1 MELIIYVMIAWFLPS
16 IMKML
21 GYKPDYSNLYCGIS
35 MYIGVKPAN
44 IDKIKILGLY
54 NVSRGSDACGIVI
67 NNVVSKGVDDFKPN
81 PSIKQANFS
90 NFIEKKNLV
99 VNENDENYN
108 IIVHN
113 RKASTSW
120 SEKSNP
126 DHAHPFEITD
136 PDNNVVL
143 IGAHNGSI
151 SNCEEL
157 KKAYDMTETY
167 PVDSQLML
175 SILAKNRKEKHPYKV
190 LEEYKGK
197 AVLTWFYLDEPNVL
211 YVYKGASK
219 EYSTSAVEEERPMFV
234 WEDEPLKSLYFS
246 SIREALYAIGGNE
259 TNTFNLET
267 NKVYKFI
274 AGKKAKITLVNR
286 EIVQSQNFSQGSGQ
300 RNNSQCVD
308 TRSSGVSASRYTT
321 ASSYNRGGSSVPIRS
336 LSLTTIEKTF
346 RNYPNYKKILK
357 AAKKFGG
364 VQLNEKKFCMIEY
377 EPFTFD
383 PSKKKSKV
391 YFHKGR
397 YFQNGHMIGGN
408 KPKEVVSLELD
419 YLGYEK
425 YGKIKV
431 DESSLETYYFYMG
444 FIMRDKTCADA
455 LQKRLKT
462 SPEEIIL
469 KEDNYKTSFF
479 LQEIVKYTYGFVSN
493 FNDDRGATKEWDYQ
507 NNSAVYAT
515 GVFYPLFDYDRG
527 YVFSNGNFLGS
538 DYDNTSIT
546 QNAANTI
553 KNNGRT
559 TALTKHEKVKN
570 TQLFATFA
578 DNASTPIIL
587 PEKLTKEVNEV
598 EKEEFLDAA
607 LDFVKDGENIGT
619 QFTEKMSDTELENIM
634 IAINKTVRH
643 VKRRLTNATSKN
655 ETNNDNTPKRGLLF
669 S

>member
-1 MELIIYVMIAWFLPS
+1 M
-16 IMKML
+16 
-21 GYKPDYSNLYCGIS
+21 CGIS
-35 MYIGVKPAN
+35 MYIGIRPAN

-54 NVSRGSDACGIVI
+54 NVSRGADACGIVI
-67 NNVVSKGVDDFKPN
+67 NNVVRKGVDDFKTN
-81 PSIKQANFS
+81 PSTKEANFS

-99 VNENDENYN
+99 VNDDDENYN

-167 PVDSQLML
+167 PVDSQLIL

-190 LEEYKGK
+190 LEEYRGK

-219 EYSTSAVEEERPMFV
+219 EYSTSNVEEERPMFV

-246 SIREALYAIGGNE
+246 SLKEALFAIGGNE
-259 TNTFNLET
+259 TNVYNLEV

-286 EIVQSQNFSQGSGQ
+286 EIVQAQNFSQGSGQ
-300 RNNSQCVD
+300 RNSSQCTD

-321 ASSYNRGGSSVPIRS
+321 ATSYNRSSNSVPVKS

-346 RNYPNYKKILK
+346 RGYPNYKKVLK

-397 YFQNGHMIGGN
+397 YFQNGHMIGGS
-408 KPKEVVSLELD
+408 KIKEVVSLELD

-425 YGKIKV
+425 GGKIKV
-431 DESSLETYYFYMG
+431 DEQSVETYYFYMG
-444 FIMRDKTCADA
+444 FLLRDKECADK
-455 LQKRLKT
+455 LQVKLK
-462 SPEEIIL
+462 SFPEDVIL
-469 KEDNYKTSFF
+469 KEDNYKTTFF
-479 LQEIVKYTYGFVSN
+479 MREIAKYAYGAVSN
-493 FNDDRGATKEWDYQ
+493 FNDDRGAAQEWDYQ
-507 NNSAVYAT
+507 NNNCVYAT
-515 GVFYPLFDYDRG
+515 GTFYPLFDYDRG
-527 YVFSNGNFLGS
+527 YVYSNGNFLGS
-538 DYDNTSIT
+538 DYDTSNITENAVNTL
-546 QNAANTI
+546 
-553 KNNGRT
+553 KNNGRSVP
-559 TALTKHEKVKN
+559 LVKHEKVKH
-570 TQLFATFA
+570 TTLFASMEN
-578 DNASTPIIL
+578 NAIIL
-587 PEKLTKEVNEV
+587 PEKITKEIDEV
-598 EKEEFLDAA
+598 EKEEFLNAA

-619 QFTEKMSDTELENIM
+619 QFTEKVSDTELENIV

-643 VKRRLTNATSKN
+643 VKRRITNVNSQN